1 MKVVPFVSAMAAAAL
16 LVACAAAPAP
26 RATPP
31 PALTTATPEAMVAAI
46 RVAATRDQAELSVQP
61 LRDADVE
68 DLRQQAQAAETAQRY
83 PQAAAAL
90 DKALALVPDD
100 PALLQERA
108 EAALL
113 MRDPA
118 MAETLARH
126 AYAIGAKVGPLCRRH
141 HRIKQLSWIKQRRT
155 DGSIRWTNPA
165 GRTWT
170 SPNQHTRPIPRG
182 PRREQIATGVWRLA
196 A

>member
-16 LVACAAAPAP
+16 LVACAAAPVP
-26 RATPP
+26 RPTPP

-46 RVAATRDQAELSVQP
+46 RAAATRDQAELSVQP

-68 DLRQQAQAAETAQRY
+68 DLRQQAQAAETAHRY

-100 PALLQERA
+100 PALL
-108 EAALL
+108 

-126 AYAIGAKVGPLCRRH
+126 AHAIGAKVGPLCRRH
-141 HRIKQLSWIKQRRT
+141 WATIEQTRLL
-155 DGSIRWTNPA
+155 A
-165 GRTWT
+165 GDAAGAHSAQAQAAACKVTG
-170 SPNQHTRPIPRG
+170 PNRF
-182 PRREQIATGVWRLA
+182 
-196 A
+196 

>member
-31 PALTTATPEAMVAAI
+31 PELTTATPEAMVAAI
-46 RVAATRDQAELSVQP
+46 RAAATRDQAELSVQP

-68 DLRQQAQAAETAQRY
+68 DLRQQAQAAETTQRY

-141 HRIKQLSWIKQRRT
+141 WATIEQTRLL
-155 DGSIRWTNPA
+155 A
-165 GRTWT
+165 GDAAGANWAQAQAAACKVTG
-170 SPNQHTRPIPRG
+170 PNRF
-182 PRREQIATGVWRLA
+182 
-196 A
+196 

>member
-1 MKVVPFVSAMAAAAL
+1 MKVVPFVTAMAATAL
-16 LVACAAAPAP
+16 LVACAATPAP
-26 RATPP
+26 RATT
-31 PALTTATPEAMVAAI
+31 PAVLTTATPEAMVASI
-46 RVAATRDQAELSVQP
+46 RAAATRDQAELSVQP

-68 DLRQQAQAAETAQRY
+68 DLRQQAQAAETAHRY
-83 PQAAAAL
+83 SQAATAL
-90 DKALALVPDD
+90 DEALALVPDD

-141 HRIKQLSWIKQRRT
+141 WATIEQTRLL
-155 DGSIRWTNPA
+155 A
-165 GRTWT
+165 GDAAGAHSAQAQGAACKVTG
-170 SPNQHTRPIPRG
+170 PNRF
-182 PRREQIATGVWRLA
+182 
-196 A
+196 

>member
-46 RVAATRDQAELSVQP
+46 RAAATRDQAELSVQP

-141 HRIKQLSWIKQRRT
+141 WATIEQTRLL
-155 DGSIRWTNPA
+155 A
-165 GRTWT
+165 GDAAGANWAQAQAAACKVTG
-170 SPNQHTRPIPRG
+170 PNRF
-182 PRREQIATGVWRLA
+182 
-196 A
+196 